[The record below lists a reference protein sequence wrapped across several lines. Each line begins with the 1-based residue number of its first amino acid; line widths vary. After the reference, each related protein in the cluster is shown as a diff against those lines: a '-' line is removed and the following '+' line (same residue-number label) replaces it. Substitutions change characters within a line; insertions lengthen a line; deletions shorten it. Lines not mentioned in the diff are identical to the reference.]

1 MVKRSSAS
9 AVLWCVA
16 VLAGC
21 GKGSGEP
28 SFPRASAKPAPVA
41 DQNLK
46 DVVHVPNPPSGARP
60 SAAPRVEEPLRPGG
74 DVSAPVEIVRVEPD
88 CRSLEG
94 AARPVTV
101 EVTVSSEGAVR
112 DARVLS
118 SAPRDATRVILES
131 VRGWRFRP
139 AKFEGRPVPVT
150 FIVTFRRCP

>member
-1 MVKRSSAS
+1 MVRRSSAS

-21 GKGSGEP
+21 GKDPGEP
-28 SFPRASAKPAPVA
+28 FPRASATPAPVA
-41 DQNLK
+41 DQNVK
-46 DVVHVPNPPSGARP
+46 DIVRMPNPPSGAKP
-60 SAAPRVEEPLRPGG
+60 SASPRFGEPLRPGG

-94 AARPVTV
+94 AARPVAV

-118 SAPRDATRVILES
+118 SAPRDATKAILDS

-139 AKFEGRPVPVT
+139 ATLEGRPVPVT
-150 FIVTFRRCP
+150 FTVTFRRCP